1 LLEDEK
7 WVYAGIPW
15 NAKMMLR
22 SESPANSK
30 KERSGRIARPPAHH
44 DACLPSW
51 FWGCLLAAALMTTLA
66 THQVALLARSANS
79 RLRLDTGRE
88 IYMAGCASCHGPDG
102 KGQSQNLAGFQRP
115 SSFPDFADCRS
126 STPEPDLQWRAVITN
141 GGPARGFSQ
150 IMPAFKDALTQDQ
163 IGKVIE
169 YLRDRCT
176 EKAWPRGNFNLPRP
190 LVTEKAFPE
199 DEVVLTGAT
208 NLHGPPAGSATMI
221 YEKRIGSSGMI
232 EAAVPYNIAH
242 ESGVSRSG
250 FGDIAL
256 GYKRKLFDNLKA
268 GSIFSL
274 GGEVVA
280 PTGNAHLGTGGGSP
294 VFETFAAYGQILPA
308 YSFLQLHTGYE
319 LSTQPDRVPRAYYLH
334 SAIGK
339 TFRTGGGLGRWWS
352 PMTEFIADRDLM
364 AGARTNWDVVPEIQ
378 IPISKRMH
386 ILANVGVRVPVNN
399 TGDRPKQFLIYLL
412 WDYVDGTLKQGW

>member
-1 LLEDEK
+1 
-7 WVYAGIPW
+7 V
-15 NAKMMLR
+15 
-22 SESPANSK
+22 
-30 KERSGRIARPPAHH
+30 RPPACR
-44 DACLPSW
+44 DGRLPGW
-51 FWGCLLAAALMTTLA
+51 FWSCLLVATLMTTLA
-66 THQVALLARSANS
+66 THQVGLLARSGSS
-79 RLRLDTGRE
+79 RLKLDTGKE
-88 IYMAGCASCHGPDG
+88 IYMAACASCHGPEG
-102 KGQSQNLAGFQRP
+102 KGQAQNLAGFQRP
-115 SSFPDFADCRS
+115 SSFPDFSDCRT

-169 YLRDRCT
+169 YLRSLCT

-199 DEVVLTGAT
+199 DEVVVSGAT
-208 NLHGPPAGSATMI
+208 NLHGAPGGSATVI

-232 EAAVPYNIAH
+232 EAAVPYNIAYD
-242 ESGVSRSG
+242 SGVSRSG

-256 GYKRKLFDNLKA
+256 GYKRKLFDDLKK
-268 GSIFSL
+268 GSIFSV

-280 PTGNAHLGTGGGSP
+280 PTGNPRLGTGGGSP
-294 VFETFAAYGQILPA
+294 VFEAFAAYGQILPA
-308 YSFLQLHTGYE
+308 GSFLQFHTGYE
-319 LSTQPDRVPRAYYLH
+319 LSTQPDKVPRAYYLH
-334 SAIGK
+334 TAIGK
-339 TFRTGGGLGRWWS
+339 TFRTGGGLGRWWT
-352 PMTEFIADRDLM
+352 PMTEFIADRDLL
-364 AGARTNWDVVPEIQ
+364 AGATTSWDVVPEIQ

-399 TGDRPKQFLIYLL
+399 TADRPKQFLLYFL